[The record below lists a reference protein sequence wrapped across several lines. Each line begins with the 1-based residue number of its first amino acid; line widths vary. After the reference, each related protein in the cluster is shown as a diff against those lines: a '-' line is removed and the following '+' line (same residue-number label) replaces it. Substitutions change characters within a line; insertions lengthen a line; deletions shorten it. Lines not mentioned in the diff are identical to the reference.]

1 MLVGIYIQKPGL
13 FRTGAISNNVYK
25 CIGQATSIR
34 AMFKIAPLVSP
45 AFRAHNYL
53 MLQSSKMIPVRLDS
67 AQNSVHMG
75 IKIAAE
81 NELMCETTQL

>member
-1 MLVGIYIQKPGL
+1 
-13 FRTGAISNNVYK
+13 
-25 CIGQATSIR
+25 
-34 AMFKIAPLVSP
+34 MFKIAPLVSP